1 MELLLLLKL
10 QRSGLNFIEYH
21 IETKAQLPVFKRKAI
36 STDYF
41 VCSIAPRSTFILIIH
56 LNASKMFKLRMALKS
71 FCRQEMRNY

>member
-21 IETKAQLPVFKRKAI
+21 IETKPNSRFLSAN
-36 STDYF
+36 YF